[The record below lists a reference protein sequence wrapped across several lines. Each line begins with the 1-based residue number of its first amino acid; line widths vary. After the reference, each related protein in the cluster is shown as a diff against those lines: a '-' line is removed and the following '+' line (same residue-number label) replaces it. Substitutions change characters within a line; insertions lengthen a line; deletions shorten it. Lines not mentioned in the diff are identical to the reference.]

1 MSSTPPGRD
10 GRERTLPDRSDVLVM
25 LASYGDR
32 EPQDVNEELGSL
44 ELTWLVAQAEQRYSV
59 LLDLSDETFAGMGT
73 VTGAVAVLRSEIAAQ
88 LGVMDVQVEAG
99 HG

>member
-1 MSSTPPGRD
+1 MSSAPPD
-10 GRERTLPDRSDVLVM
+10 LPSLPDRADVLVM

-32 EPQDVNEELGSL
+32 EPRDVNEELGSL

-59 LLDLSDETFAGMGT
+59 LLDLSDDTFAGMGT
-73 VTGAVAVLRSEIAAQ
+73 VTGAVAVLRAAIAEQ
-88 LGVMDVQVEAG
+88 LGIVSAVDVEAG

>member
-1 MSSTPPGRD
+1 MSS
-10 GRERTLPDRSDVLVM
+10 LPDRTDVLVM

-44 ELTWLVAQAEQRYSV
+44 ELTWLVAQAEQRYAV
-59 LLDLSDETFAGMGT
+59 LLDLSDETFAGVGT
-73 VTGAVAVLRSEIAAQ
+73 VTGAVAVLRAAIAEQ
-88 LGVMDVQVEAG
+88 LGVSDVEAG

>member
-1 MSSTPPGRD
+1 
-10 GRERTLPDRSDVLVM
+10 M
-25 LASYGDR
+25 LAGYGDR
-32 EPQDVNEELGSL
+32 EPRDVNEELGSL

-73 VTGAVAVLRSEIAAQ
+73 VTGAVAVLRSAIADQ
-88 LGVMDVQVEAG
+88 LGVSDVEAG

>member
-1 MSSTPPGRD
+1 MSS
-10 GRERTLPDRSDVLVM
+10 TLPDRADVLAM
-25 LASYGDR
+25 LAGYGGR
-32 EPQDVNEELGSL
+32 ETEDVNEELGSL

-73 VTGAVAVLRSEIAAQ
+73 VTGAVTVLRSVIAEQ
-88 LGVMDVQVEAG
+88 LGVENAEEVTKVEAAG

>member
-1 MSSTPPGRD
+1 MSSSS
-10 GRERTLPDRSDVLVM
+10 LPDRADVLVM

-32 EPQDVNEELGSL
+32 NPEDVNEELGSL

-73 VTGAVAVLRSEIAAQ
+73 VTGALAVLRAEIAAQ
-88 LGVMDVQVEAG
+88 SGSTDTANVEAG
-99 HG
+99 HA

>member
-1 MSSTPPGRD
+1 MSS
-10 GRERTLPDRSDVLVM
+10 LPDRADVLVM

-73 VTGAVAVLRSEIAAQ
+73 VTGAVAVLRAAVAEQ
-88 LGVMDVQVEAG
+88 LGVSDVEAG

>member
-1 MSSTPPGRD
+1 MSLP
-10 GRERTLPDRSDVLVM
+10 LPDRMDVLGM

-32 EPQDVNEELGSL
+32 KPQDVNEELGSL
-44 ELTWLVAQAEQRYSV
+44 ELTWLVAQAEQRYAV

-73 VTGAVAVLRSEIAAQ
+73 VTGAVTVLRAEIAAQ
-88 LGVMDVQVEAG
+88 LGIAELGTVEAG

>member
-1 MSSTPPGRD
+1 MTSS
-10 GRERTLPDRSDVLVM
+10 LPDRADVLVM

-32 EPQDVNEELGSL
+32 NPQDVNEELGSL

-59 LLDLSDETFAGMGT
+59 LLDLDDETFAGMGT
-73 VTGAVAVLRSEIAAQ
+73 VTGAVTVLRTAIAEQ
-88 LGVMDVQVEAG
+88 LGIVEAG